1 MMTTGLFL
9 KLALFAY
16 TGSWVKDTKALTYDD
31 TVIVKKT
38 ADFRVS
44 GRGDN
49 ETWSKTSWQTFSRV
63 DPGGRNYTSRSKI
76 LYSEKGV
83 YLLFDGED
91 DLVITKD
98 YQDDDE
104 IYEGDVF
111 EFFLQTEKGKPY
123 FEYEI
128 NHLGKQLI
136 LTLTGT
142 PHKNLAW
149 SPWRKE
155 YIKEPLIQKE
165 VFINV
170 KDKKTTTVIKAGTK
184 IISWSAEIFFP
195 YELFSL
201 MPGSIPKTGTVWHA
215 NFCRIDYDSGKMVQ
229 WSWSQ
234 KIKRDFHE
242 LENFGT
248 IIFE

>member
-1 MMTTGLFL
+1 MTGGFFL
-9 KLALFAY
+9 MLALFAY
-16 TGSWVKDTKALTYDD
+16 TGNFIKDAKALTYND

-38 ADFRVS
+38 VDFPIS

-49 ETWSKTSWQTFSRV
+49 EAWTKTSWQTFSRV
-63 DPGGRNYTSRSKI
+63 DTGGRNYESRSKI

-83 YLLFDGED
+83 YLLFEGED
-91 DLVITKD
+91 ELVTTKD

-104 IYEGDVF
+104 IYEGDVY
-111 EFFLQTEKGKPY
+111 EFFLQTEKGKSY

-128 NHLGKQLI
+128 NQLGRHLI
-136 LTLTGT
+136 LTLSGT

-149 SPWRKE
+149 SPWRHE
-155 YIKEPLIQKE
+155 YKKDPLIQKE
-165 VFINV
+165 VFIEIKNE
-170 KDKKTTTVIKAGTK
+170 KAGK
-184 IISWSAEIFFP
+184 VVKPGAIITSWSAEIFFP

-201 MPGSIPKTGTVWHA
+201 LPGGIPKPGTVWHA

-229 WSWSQ
+229 WSWSR

-248 IIFE
+248 ILFE